1 MDNQHPSFLG
11 RAVFKSLA
19 IVGVAS
25 ALFGALP
32 TLAGTYDLTIGST
45 TINVSGSDRSALT
58 INGTVP
64 GPTLR
69 FNEGED
75 LVINVTNTLDEDTSI
90 HWHGLIVPF
99 REDGV
104 PGISFAGIKPG
115 TTHTY
120 RFPAQ
125 QSGTYWFHSHS
136 GLQEQSGVYGS
147 IVIEPQGREPFRYD
161 RDYVVVL
168 SDWHDTR
175 PEKILANLKKQSDYY
190 NYNQRTLLSFFDEA
204 ADKGFNAALADRM
217 DWGDMRMAPTDIAD
231 ISGYTFLVNGKN
243 PEQNWTGLFE
253 PGERV
258 RLRFINAAAMT
269 YFDVRIPGLEMTV
282 VQADGNNVQ
291 PVKVDEFRIAVA
303 ETYDVIVRPMDDQA
317 YGIIAEPLERDGI
330 GRATL
335 APREGMTAAV
345 PAQRERPLLT
355 MADMGHGGM
364 SGMDHGNMA
373 GMDHSQMQ
381 QNEEP
386 PATEQ
391 PMSEMDHAAM
401 DHAMP
406 QVPEPAPTQQPMS
419 EMDHAAMGHGVS
431 SDATEQQSGGMDH
444 AAMGHTMPQN
454 KQSTPAQQ
462 PMSGMDHAA
471 MGHTMPPASGDAQD
485 PFYAPGSGLMPK
497 AYNGGKFLSYAD
509 LKAQRPLYEEREP
522 MREIEIRLTGNME
535 RYIWSINDKKY
546 SEAEPIRLK
555 YGERVRFKFVNET
568 MMTHPMHLHGM
579 WTILDNGN
587 GKWNP
592 IKHTVSI
599 APGTTVFAEVE
610 VDAPGQWAFHCHLM
624 YHMATGM
631 FRMVVVEGG
640 PQSASVN

>member
-1 MDNQHPSFLG
+1 MIAWQSASIV
-11 RAVFKSLA
+11 RVARRSLA
-19 IVGVAS
+19 AYAAVGVVS
-25 ALFGALP
+25 ALLGIP
-32 TLAGTYDLTIGST
+32 PSLAGTYDLTIGET
-45 TINVSGSDRSALT
+45 TINVSGKERTALS

-69 FNEGED
+69 FEEGEN
-75 LVINVTNTLDEDTSI
+75 LVINVTNTLDEESSI

-99 REDGV
+99 TEDGV

-204 ADKGFNAALADRM
+204 AEKGFNAALADRM

-231 ISGYTFLVNGKN
+231 ISGYTFLMNGKN
-243 PEQNWTGLFE
+243 VEQNWTGLFE

-303 ETYDVIVRPMDDQA
+303 ETYDVIVRPMEDQA
-317 YGIIAEPLERDGI
+317 YSIIAEPLERDGI

-335 APREGMTAAV
+335 APREGMAAAV
-345 PAQRERPLLT
+345 PAQRERPQLT

-381 QNEEP
+381 QSEEP

-401 DHAMP
+401 GPGAS
-406 QVPEPAPTQQPMS
+406 PE
-419 EMDHAAMGHGVS
+419 
-431 SDATEQQSGGMDH
+431 ATEQQSGGMDH
-444 AAMGHTMPQN
+444 EAMGHTMPPAPEA
-454 KQSTPAQQ
+454 PAQQ
-462 PMSGMDHAA
+462 PMPEMDHAA
-471 MGHTMPPASGDAQD
+471 MGHTMPPASGAAED
-485 PFYAPGSGLMPK
+485 PFYASGSGLTPK
-497 AYNGGKFLSYAD
+497 AANGGKFLSYAD
-509 LKAQRPLYEEREP
+509 LKAQRPLYDERAP
-522 MREIEIRLTGNME
+522 AREIEIRLTGNME

-546 SEAEPIRLK
+546 SEAEPIRLQ

-592 IKHTVSI
+592 LKHTVSI

>member
-1 MDNQHPSFLG
+1 M
-11 RAVFKSLA
+11 
-19 IVGVAS
+19 
-25 ALFGALP
+25 
-32 TLAGTYDLTIGST
+32 
-45 TINVSGSDRSALT
+45 
-58 INGTVP
+58 
-64 GPTLR
+64 
-69 FNEGED
+69 
-75 LVINVTNTLDEDTSI
+75 
-90 HWHGLIVPF
+90 
-99 REDGV
+99 
-104 PGISFAGIKPG
+104 
-115 TTHTY
+115 
-120 RFPAQ
+120 
-125 QSGTYWFHSHS
+125 
-136 GLQEQSGVYGS
+136 
-147 IVIEPQGREPFRYD
+147 
-161 RDYVVVL
+161 
-168 SDWHDTR
+168 
-175 PEKILANLKKQSDYY
+175 
-190 NYNQRTLLSFFDEA
+190 
-204 ADKGFNAALADRM
+204 
-217 DWGDMRMAPTDIAD
+217 
-231 ISGYTFLVNGKN
+231 NGKN
-243 PEQNWTGLFE
+243 VEQNWTGLFE

-291 PVKVDEFRIAVA
+291 PVRVDEFRIAVA
-303 ETYDVIVRPMDDQA
+303 ETYDVIVRPMEDQA
-317 YGIIAEPLERDGI
+317 YSIIAEPLERDGI

-335 APREGMTAAV
+335 APREGMAAAV
-345 PAQRERPLLT
+345 PAQRERPQLT

-381 QNEEP
+381 QSEEP

-401 DHAMP
+401 GPGAS
-406 QVPEPAPTQQPMS
+406 PE
-419 EMDHAAMGHGVS
+419 
-431 SDATEQQSGGMDH
+431 ATEQQSGGMDH
-444 AAMGHTMPQN
+444 EAMGHTMPPAPEA
-454 KQSTPAQQ
+454 PAQQ
-462 PMSGMDHAA
+462 PMPEMDHAA
-471 MGHTMPPASGDAQD
+471 MGHTMPPASGAAED
-485 PFYAPGSGLMPK
+485 PFYASGSGLTPK
-497 AYNGGKFLSYAD
+497 AANGGKFLSYAD

-522 MREIEIRLTGNME
+522 TREIEIRLTGNME

-592 IKHTVSI
+592 LKHTVSI
-599 APGTTVFAEVE
+599 APGTTVYAEVE

>member
-1 MDNQHPSFLG
+1 M
-11 RAVFKSLA
+11 FKQKTAYEMRISDWSSD
-19 IVGVAS
+19 VCS
-25 ALFGALP
+25 S
-32 TLAGTYDLTIGST
+32 DL
-45 TINVSGSDRSALT
+45 
-58 INGTVP
+58 
-64 GPTLR
+64 
-69 FNEGED
+69 ED
-75 LVINVTNTLDEDTSI
+75 VVINVTNTLDEDTSI
-90 HWHGLIVPF
+90 HWHGLIVPTSQ
-99 REDGV
+99 DGV
-104 PGISFAGIKPG
+104 PGLSFDGIKPG
-115 TTHTY
+115 STHTY
-120 RFPAQ
+120 HFPTQ

-168 SDWHDTR
+168 SDWHDTP

-204 ADKGFNAALADRM
+204 AEKGLDATLADRL
-217 DWGDMRMAPTDIAD
+217 DWGGMRMAPTDIAD

-243 PEQNWTGLFE
+243 PEQNWTGLFA
-253 PGERV
+253 PGERI

-303 ETYDVIVRPMDDQA
+303 ETYDVIVRPLEDRA
-317 YGIIAEPLERDGI
+317 YSIVAEPLERDGI

-335 APREGMTAAV
+335 APREGMAAAV

-364 SGMDHGNMA
+364 SGMDHGNRA

-381 QNEEP
+381 QSEEP

-391 PMSEMDHAAM
+391 PMSEL
-401 DHAMP
+401 
-406 QVPEPAPTQQPMS
+406 
-419 EMDHAAMGHGVS
+419 DHAAMGH
-431 SDATEQQSGGMDH
+431 A
-444 AAMGHTMPQN
+444 MPQAAE
-454 KQSTPAQQ
+454 PVPDQQ

-471 MGHTMPPASGDAQD
+471 MGHGTMPPADESPAQQPMSGTDHVAMGHAMPQASADAD
-485 PFYAPGSGLMPK
+485 PFYAPGSGLTPR
-497 AYNGGKFLSYAD
+497 AANGGKFLSYAD
-509 LKAQRPLYEEREP
+509 LKAQKPLYEVRAAT
-522 MREIEIRLTGNME
+522 REIEIRLTGNME
-535 RYIWSINDKKY
+535 RYFWSINDKKY
-546 SEAEPIRLK
+546 SEAEPIRLT

-592 IKHTVSI
+592 VKHVVSI
-599 APGTTVFAEVE
+599 APGTTVLAEVE
-610 VDAPGQWAFHCHLM
+610 VDAPGRWAFHCHLM

-631 FRMVVVEGG
+631 FREVIVEGG
-640 PQSASVN
+640 PQAAAVH

>member
-1 MDNQHPSFLG
+1 MRTRLNACNGPAGRNTLATFAAVGIVAALLGVPPS
-11 RAVFKSLA
+11 
-19 IVGVAS
+19 
-25 ALFGALP
+25 
-32 TLAGTYDLTIGST
+32 LAGTYDLTIGET
-45 TINVSGSDRSALT
+45 TINVSGKERTALA

-69 FNEGED
+69 FQEGED

-90 HWHGLIVPF
+90 HWHGLILPSS
-99 REDGV
+99 EDGV
-104 PGISFAGIKPG
+104 PGLSFDGIKPG

-161 RDYVVVL
+161 REHVVVL
-168 SDWHDTR
+168 SDWHDTK

-204 ADKGFNAALADRM
+204 AEKGFDAALADRL
-217 DWGDMRMAPTDIAD
+217 DWGGMRMTPTDIAD

-243 PEQNWTGLFE
+243 PEQNWTGLFT

-303 ETYDVIVRPMDDQA
+303 ETYDVIVRPMEDQA
-317 YGIIAEPLERDGI
+317 YTIVAEPLERG
-330 GRATL
+330 GLARGTL
-335 APREGMTAAV
+335 APRDGMAAEV
-345 PAQRERPLLT
+345 PGLRPRPQLT
-355 MADMGHGGM
+355 MADMSHG
-364 SGMDHGNMA
+364 SMDHGAMGHA
-373 GMDHSQMQ
+373 M
-381 QNEEP
+381 P
-386 PATEQ
+386 PTDNTASAPQ
-391 PMSEMDHAAM
+391 PMS
-401 DHAMP
+401 
-406 QVPEPAPTQQPMS
+406 S
-419 EMDHAAMGHGVS
+419 MDHAAMGHG
-431 SDATEQQSGGMDH
+431 ATPPAYE
-444 AAMGHTMPQN
+444 P
-454 KQSTPAQQ
+454 PAQQ

-471 MGHTMPPASGDAQD
+471 MGHAMPPASADAD
-485 PFYAPGSGLMPK
+485 PFYAPGSGLTPK
-497 AYNGGKFLSYAD
+497 AANGGKFLSYAD
-509 LKAQRPLYEEREP
+509 LKAQRPLYEVREP
-522 MREIEIRLTGNME
+522 TREIEIRLTGNME
-535 RYIWSINDKKY
+535 RYFWSINDKKY
-546 SEAEPIRLK
+546 SEAEPIRLT

-592 IKHTVSI
+592 VKHVVSI
-599 APGTTVFAEVE
+599 APGTTVLAEVE
-610 VDAPGQWAFHCHLM
+610 VDAPGRWAFHCHLM

-631 FRMVVVEGG
+631 FREVIVEGG
-640 PQSASVN
+640 PQAAALN

>member
-1 MDNQHPSFLG
+1 MNTWLNARTGPAG
-11 RAVFKSLA
+11 RNTLA
-19 IVGVAS
+19 AFAAVGVIT
-25 ALFGALP
+25 ALLGVP
-32 TLAGTYDLTIGST
+32 PSRAGTYDLTIGEV
-45 TINVSGSDRSALT
+45 TINVSGKEKTALG

-69 FNEGED
+69 FKEGED

-90 HWHGLIVPF
+90 HWHGLILPSPQ
-99 REDGV
+99 DGV
-104 PGISFAGIKPG
+104 PGLSFDGIKPG

-161 RDYVVVL
+161 REHVVVL
-168 SDWHDTR
+168 SDWHDTK

-204 ADKGFNAALADRM
+204 GEKGFDAALADRL
-217 DWGDMRMAPTDIAD
+217 DWGGMRMTPTDIAD

-243 PEQNWTGLFE
+243 PEQNWTGLFT

-303 ETYDVIVRPMDDQA
+303 ETYDVIVRPTEDQA
-317 YGIIAEPLERDGI
+317 YSIIAEPLERG
-330 GRATL
+330 GLARGTL
-335 APREGMTAAV
+335 APRDGMAAEV
-345 PAQRERPLLT
+345 PGLRPRPQLT
-355 MADMGHGGM
+355 MADMSHG
-364 SGMDHGNMA
+364 D
-373 GMDHSQMQ
+373 
-381 QNEEP
+381 
-386 PATEQ
+386 
-391 PMSEMDHAAM
+391 
-401 DHAMP
+401 
-406 QVPEPAPTQQPMS
+406 
-419 EMDHAAMGHGVS
+419 
-431 SDATEQQSGGMDH
+431 MDH
-444 AAMGHTMPQN
+444 AAMGHTMPSGKEPAAPQ
-454 KQSTPAQQ
+454 QPMSGMDHAAMGHGTMPMADEPPAQQ

-471 MGHTMPPASGDAQD
+471 MGHAMPAAPGTAQD

-497 AYNGGKFLSYAD
+497 AANGGKFLSYAD
-509 LKAQRPLYEEREP
+509 LKAQKPLYEVREP
-522 MREIEIRLTGNME
+522 TREIEIRLTGNME
-535 RYIWSINDKKY
+535 RYFWSINDKKY
-546 SEAEPIRLK
+546 SEAEPIRLT

-592 IKHTVSI
+592 VKHVVSI
-599 APGTTVFAEVE
+599 APGTTVLAEVE
-610 VDAPGQWAFHCHLM
+610 VDAPGRWAFHCHLM

-631 FRMVVVEGG
+631 FREVIIEGG
-640 PQSASVN
+640 PQAAALN

>member
-1 MDNQHPSFLG
+1 MNARDSQSLG
-11 RAVFKSLA
+11 RAMLKSVA
-19 IVGVAS
+19 ILGAAS
-25 ALFGALP
+25 ALLSAGPA
-32 TLAGTYDLTIGST
+32 LAGTYDLTIGET
-45 TINVSGSDRSALT
+45 AINVSGTVQTAQT

-69 FNEGED
+69 FKEGED

-99 REDGV
+99 TQDGV
-104 PGISFAGIKPG
+104 PGISFDGIEPG

-120 RFPAQ
+120 RFAAQ

-136 GLQEQSGVYGS
+136 GLQEQKGVYGS
-147 IVIEPQGREPFRYD
+147 IVIEPKGREPFRYD

-168 SDWHDTR
+168 SDWHDTK

-190 NYNQRTLLSFFDEA
+190 NYNQRTLMSFFDDVSE
-204 ADKGFNAALADRM
+204 KGFGAALSDRT
-217 DWGDMRMAPTDIAD
+217 DWGEMRMTPTDIAD

-303 ETYDVIVRPMDDQA
+303 ETYDVIVRPKEDRA
-317 YGIIAEPLERDGI
+317 YTIAAEPMARTGMA
-330 GRATL
+330 RATL
-335 APREGMTAAV
+335 APRAGMEAAV
-345 PAQRERPLLT
+345 PEGRERPMLT

-364 SGMDHGNMA
+364 EGMEGMEGMDQGQMPDMTPPGKDTKQMPGMDQSTMSQMDQGSMNQGAVNQGSMDQSSMGQSSMDQGSMNQSSMDQDSMDQGAMTKMDHG
-373 GMDHSQMQ
+373 
-381 QNEEP
+381 
-386 PATEQ
+386 
-391 PMSEMDHAAM
+391 
-401 DHAMP
+401 
-406 QVPEPAPTQQPMS
+406 
-419 EMDHAAMGHGVS
+419 AMGGK
-431 SDATEQQSGGMDH
+431 TK
-444 AAMGHTMPQN
+444 TR
-454 KQSTPAQQ
+454 
-462 PMSGMDHAA
+462 
-471 MGHTMPPASGDAQD
+471 QD
-485 PFYAPGSGLMPK
+485 PFYAPGSGLTPT
-497 AYNGGKFLSYAD
+497 AANGGKFLSYAD
-509 LKAQRPLYEEREP
+509 LKAQKPLYEDREAT
-522 MREIEIRLTGNME
+522 REIEIRLTGNME
-535 RYIWSINDKKY
+535 RYFWSINDKKY

-568 MMTHPMHLHGM
+568 MMSHPMHLHGM

-587 GKWNP
+587 GKMNP
-592 IKHTVSI
+592 VKHTVSI
-599 APGTTVFAEVE
+599 APGTTVLAEVE

-631 FRMVVVEGG
+631 FRMVIVEGG
-640 PQSASVN
+640 PQTTSVN